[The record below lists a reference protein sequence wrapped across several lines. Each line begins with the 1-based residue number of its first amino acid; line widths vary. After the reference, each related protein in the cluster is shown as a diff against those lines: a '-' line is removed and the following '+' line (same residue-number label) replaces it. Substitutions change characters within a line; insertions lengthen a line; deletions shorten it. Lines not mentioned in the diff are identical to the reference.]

1 MHVYSN
7 EVRHRIEKKNYSL
20 CQWFGTRMY
29 VCSTIVPSIK
39 AMWHNILKSLENGFA
54 LGKTSHWDNFNWLSS
69 CLFVFKI
76 LADFFDGSHKTEVMT
91 EISSSISRHIFEK
104 LPCHIFSR
112 RIGILEQKSIQ
123 CVNRHDY
130 LCSSR
135 EMEVVGPLPKID
147 HIFAIIIYGNHEDL
161 ISLFYD
167 DALSPSQSYSFGII
181 WSRSKFVS
189 FLSPEWWMTVSLIPT
204 IKNKLHR

>member
-1 MHVYSN
+1 MGSKQQVMRLAFSKN
-7 EVRHRIEKKNYSL
+7 ITSFVILFFTGKK
-20 CQWFGTRMY
+20 
-29 VCSTIVPSIK
+29 
-39 AMWHNILKSLENGFA
+39 
-54 LGKTSHWDNFNWLSS
+54 
-69 CLFVFKI
+69 
-76 LADFFDGSHKTEVMT
+76 
-91 EISSSISRHIFEK
+91 
-104 LPCHIFSR
+104 
-112 RIGILEQKSIQ
+112 IGISEQKSIH

-204 IKNKLHR
+204 IKNKQGKTYVLIFVFKKNT

>member
-1 MHVYSN
+1 
-7 EVRHRIEKKNYSL
+7 
-20 CQWFGTRMY
+20 MY
-29 VCSTIVPSIK
+29 VCTIVPSIK

-54 LGKTSHWDNFNWLSS
+54 LGKTSHWDDFNLYYPEKISKLSS
-69 CLFVFKI
+69 KEDGVKATSIIRLAFSKNITSFVILFLQEKKF
-76 LADFFDGSHKTEVMT
+76 G
-91 EISSSISRHIFEK
+91 IF
-104 LPCHIFSR
+104 
-112 RIGILEQKSIQ
+112 EQKSIH

-204 IKNKLHR
+204 IKNKQGKTYLLIFVFEKPPKILKKIVPYR

>member
-1 MHVYSN
+1 M
-7 EVRHRIEKKNYSL
+7 RWGIEWKKNYSL

-29 VCSTIVPSIK
+29 VYHCTIHQGR
-39 AMWHNILKSLENGFA
+39 MWHNILKSLENGFA

-76 LADFFDGSHKTEVMT
+76 LADFFDESHKTEVMT

-104 LPCHIFSR
+104 LPCHILFSR

-161 ISLFYD
+161 ISLSSMMMLCPLANHTLL
-167 DALSPSQSYSFGII
+167 ALFGAE
-181 WSRSKFVS
+181 VNS
-189 FLSPEWWMTVSLIPT
+189 FLSCPQNDEWPYHWYRLLKPKKVHI
-204 IKNKLHR
+204 

>member
-1 MHVYSN
+1 MESKQQVIRLACPQNITSFVILIFY
-7 EVRHRIEKKNYSL
+7 RKK
-20 CQWFGTRMY
+20 
-29 VCSTIVPSIK
+29 
-39 AMWHNILKSLENGFA
+39 LEFLNR
-54 LGKTSHWDNFNWLSS
+54 N
-69 CLFVFKI
+69 
-76 LADFFDGSHKTEVMT
+76 
-91 EISSSISRHIFEK
+91 HI
-104 LPCHIFSR
+104 H
-112 RIGILEQKSIQ
+112 

-204 IKNKLHR
+204 IKNKQGKTYVLIFLKKNT

>member
-1 MHVYSN
+1 MLS
-7 EVRHRIEKKNYSL
+7 
-20 CQWFGTRMY
+20 
-29 VCSTIVPSIK
+29 
-39 AMWHNILKSLENGFA
+39 
-54 LGKTSHWDNFNWLSS
+54 GKISKLSS
-69 CLFVFKI
+69 KE
-76 LADFFDGSHKTEVMT
+76 DGVKATSNPVSL
-91 EISSSISRHIFEK
+91 SSKYYFICYSYFLQEE
-104 LPCHIFSR
+104 
-112 RIGILEQKSIQ
+112 IGIFEQKSIH

-204 IKNKLHR
+204 IKNKQGKTYVLIFLKKNT

>member
-1 MHVYSN
+1 MLS
-7 EVRHRIEKKNYSL
+7 
-20 CQWFGTRMY
+20 
-29 VCSTIVPSIK
+29 
-39 AMWHNILKSLENGFA
+39 
-54 LGKTSHWDNFNWLSS
+54 GKISKLSS
-69 CLFVFKI
+69 KKVGVK
-76 LADFFDGSHKTEVMT
+76 ATSNPVRFFSKDYF
-91 EISSSISRHIFEK
+91 IFYFFFYRK
-104 LPCHIFSR
+104 K
-112 RIGILEQKSIQ
+112 IGIFEQKSIH

-204 IKNKLHR
+204 IKNKQGKTYLLIFLLKKPPKILKKIVPYR